1 MVPVGIVGAD
11 GRKALEVAAVSLIAK
26 GTELLRPPWH
36 TSLRVEGCS
45 DTPPDVIVVV
55 AFALSVVHAVFV
67 DVASGEIKMHLFGS
81 LTGQE
86 ERFGRTWGW
95 I

>member
-1 MVPVGIVGAD
+1 M
-11 GRKALEVAAVSLIAK
+11 S
-26 GTELLRPPWH
+26 
-36 TSLRVEGCS
+36 RVV
-45 DTPPDVIVVV
+45 VIVTV
-55 AFALSVVHAVFV
+55 FALLVVHAVFV
-67 DVASGEIKMHLFGS
+67 DVASGEIEMHLFGS